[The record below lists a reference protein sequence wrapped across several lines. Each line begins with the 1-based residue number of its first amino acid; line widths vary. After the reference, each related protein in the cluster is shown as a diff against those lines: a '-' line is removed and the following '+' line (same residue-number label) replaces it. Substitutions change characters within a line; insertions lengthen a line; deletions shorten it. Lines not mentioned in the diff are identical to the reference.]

1 MRKEHWTVT
10 ISLNIDFFF
19 SSTIYISS
27 SIREKN
33 RVRVGE
39 VFPSSIILKTGFFF
53 ISTLHFCWTEMEYN
67 VNFLPLIKNWQIPFQ
82 RCPEISFLFL
92 PFFFSWT
99 EMEYNANF
107 LSLIKIGESPSR
119 DVQRLSILFRWGLN
133 DRELMFAS
141 HLRECVWFSRSPG
154 FGLYL
159 YLFNHTLNAFSITH
173 WKIRKFPRSELVG
186 GNDGPLENWKGKKRI
201 QM

>member
-1 MRKEHWTVT
+1 MR
-10 ISLNIDFFF
+10 FFHLQSF
-19 SSTIYISS
+19 SKPVS
-27 SIREKN
+27 
-33 RVRVGE
+33 
-39 VFPSSIILKTGFFF
+39 FLFLPFF
-53 ISTLHFCWTEMEYN
+53 FCWTEMEYN

-173 WKIRKFPRSELVG
+173 WKIRKFPRSELVVVFSFTITIILKTG
-186 GNDGPLENWKGKKRI
+186 FFCKKLY
-201 QM
+201 